1 MKLFSSI
8 ISPLIPTANVSNLV
22 YVLIIVIIILVKP
35 TGAILV

>member
-8 ISPLIPTANVSNLV
+8 VSQLIPTANVSNLV
-22 YVLIIVIIILVKP
+22 SVLIIVIIILVKP